1 MRHRRTPA
9 QLPSWSRTTQPVH
22 MSNQRS
28 RKTVRQ
34 TTLSGPL
41 QIALVTVI
49 LIGGML
55 SWPEHLSSTEW
66 QRSAVWGVDRHVI
79 SDAITPSVQNNTYPR
94 EITITSQG
102 RRLPATIHYNTDR
115 VLRDSV
121 NAIFEKYGPDYGM
134 FVGLDPDTGKILAL
148 VNHRRKTKPA
158 ANFALQATYPSA
170 SVFKLVTASAAIDLG
185 KVNADTVIPFNGKT
199 TSLYRQQVLHHKDNQ
214 WTRHLP
220 LKMSF
225 AKSVNSVFGR
235 LGVQHVGGKALLDY
249 AQRLGFNREI
259 KSDVE
264 ISPSRLALNL
274 DNPWS
279 IVEAASGWTQ
289 KTTMS
294 PVHAAVLAAATINGG
309 FIVQPS
315 LVDAI
320 TDTNGIVLY
329 ADDEPYARQV
339 FSESTAHQLQN
350 MMTLTVRK
358 GSAKKS
364 FNNFFTGKMSNVEVG
379 GKTGTLNGTDPAG
392 TYDWFVGYAKRGDRK
407 LAYAVLCINKEKW
420 YVKSAYVARIA
431 IEHYF
436 SEQAL

>member
-1 MRHRRTPA
+1 
-9 QLPSWSRTTQPVH
+9 
-22 MSNQRS
+22 MSNQRT
-28 RKTVRQ
+28 RKSVSQ
-34 TTLSGPL
+34 TTLPGPL

-79 SDAITPSVQNNTYPR
+79 SEAITSSVQNNTYPH
-94 EITITSQG
+94 EITVTSQG

-115 VLRDSV
+115 ALRDSV
-121 NAIFEKYGPDYGM
+121 NAIFEQYGPDYGM

-148 VNHRRKTKPA
+148 VNHRRKTKPT

-170 SVFKLVTASAAIDLG
+170 SVFKLVTVGAAVDLG
-185 KVNADTVIPFNGKT
+185 KVDADTVIPFNGKT
-199 TSLYRQQVLHHKDNQ
+199 TSLYRKHVLHHKDNQ

-235 LGVQHVGGKALLDY
+235 LGVQQVGGKALLDY
-249 AQRLGFNREI
+249 AERLGFNREI
-259 KSDVE
+259 RSDVE

-274 DNPWS
+274 DDPWS
-279 IVEAASGWTQ
+279 IVETASGWTQ
-289 KTTMS
+289 NTTMS

-309 FIVQPS
+309 FVVQPS
-315 LVDAI
+315 LIDAI

-329 ADDEPYARQV
+329 ADDEPYAQQV
-339 FSESTAHQLQN
+339 FSESTARQLQA

-364 FNNFFTGKMSNVEVG
+364 FNNFFTGEMSNIEVG
-379 GKTGTLNGTDPAG
+379 GKTGTLNGTNPAG
-392 TYDWFVGYAKRGDRK
+392 TYDWFVGYARRGDRK

-420 YVKSAYVARIA
+420 YVKSAYVARKA

-436 SEQAL
+436 SKQVL

>member
-1 MRHRRTPA
+1 
-9 QLPSWSRTTQPVH
+9 
-22 MSNQRS
+22 
-28 RKTVRQ
+28 
-34 TTLSGPL
+34 
-41 QIALVTVI
+41 
-49 LIGGML
+49 
-55 SWPEHLSSTEW
+55 
-66 QRSAVWGVDRHVI
+66 
-79 SDAITPSVQNNTYPR
+79 
-94 EITITSQG
+94 
-102 RRLPATIHYNTDR
+102 
-115 VLRDSV
+115 
-121 NAIFEKYGPDYGM
+121 M

-148 VNHRRKTKPA
+148 VNHRRKTKPT

-170 SVFKLVTASAAIDLG
+170 SVFKLVTAGAAVDLG
-185 KVNADTVIPFNGKT
+185 KVDADTVIPFNGKT
-199 TSLYRQQVLHHKDNQ
+199 TSLYRKHVLHHKDNQ

-235 LGVQHVGGKALLDY
+235 LGVQQVGGKALLDY
-249 AQRLGFNREI
+249 AERLGFNREI
-259 KSDVE
+259 RSDVE

-274 DNPWS
+274 DDPWS
-279 IVEAASGWTQ
+279 IVETASGWTQ
-289 KTTMS
+289 NTTMS

-315 LVDAI
+315 LIDAI

-329 ADDEPYARQV
+329 ADDEPYAQQV
-339 FSESTAHQLQN
+339 FSESTARQLQA
-350 MMTLTVRK
+350 MMTLTVRQ

-392 TYDWFVGYAKRGDRK
+392 TYDWFVGYARRGDRK

-420 YVKSAYVARIA
+420 YVKSAYVARKA

-436 SEQAL
+436 SDQVL